1 MEQDAGEYGHPCG
14 SRIQQ
19 HHRHGGSAQ
28 LDGDLQRT
36 EKHADAQHT
45 EKAEEQRVLHRDA
58 RPAADARLGKKADA
72 AEQGAPE
79 GHLQR
84 VGGSAR
90 GLAAFRPGLNAIL

>member
-58 RPAADARLGKKADA
+58 RPAADARLGKKQMPPSRARQKA
-72 AEQGAPE
+72 TSSGA
-79 GHLQR
+79 
-84 VGGSAR
+84 
-90 GLAAFRPGLNAIL
+90 RPSSMQILEKGR